1 MKKVTCTICLL
12 LMLLSGCAERV
23 GNLPLLPNEIGVFP
37 LMTPGI
43 YLVMKNVNEAN
54 AMMRVERETL
64 AEDMQR
70 KNPVY
75 FIKGKATILDLSM
88 DSVGVLAP
96 TDVHFELE
104 PIRR

>member
-1 MKKVTCTICLL
+1 MKKVMLIICLL
-12 LMLLSGCAERV
+12 LMLFSGCAERS

-37 LMTPGI
+37 FMVPGI
-43 YLVMKNVNEAN
+43 YLVMKNVNEVN

-75 FIKGKATILDLSM
+75 FIK
-88 DSVGVLAP
+88 
-96 TDVHFELE
+96 
-104 PIRR
+104 